1 VGEDEINELIRGL
14 KEGGVLRSKR
24 IEEALR
30 AVPRALF
37 VPESL
42 REQAYDDEALP
53 IGQGQTISQPYTVV
67 FMLELLQVNTGQIA
81 LDIGSGSGWQ
91 SALLAYLV
99 GESGQVYAFEI
110 VPELCKLGADN
121 LARLPS
127 LDSRVTKFC
136 QSATSGWPAFSGKI
150 DRIIADAEVDNI
162 PAAWREQLK
171 IGGRLVYPSGHSL
184 WREKKAASD
193 KFTKEEFPGFVFV
206 PYK

>member
-1 VGEDEINELIRGL
+1 MEEDKINELIQGL
-14 KEGGVLRSKR
+14 KGKGVLRSKR

-30 AVPRALF
+30 AVPRVLF

-42 REQAYDDEALP
+42 QGQAYDDEALP

-67 FMLELLQVNTGQIA
+67 FMLELLQADTGQII
-81 LDIGSGSGWQ
+81 LDIGYGSGWQ

-99 GESGQVYAFEI
+99 GDNGHIYAFEI

-136 QSATSGWPAFSGKI
+136 QSATPGWPVLQGKI
-150 DRIIADAEVDNI
+150 DRIIAAAELNNI
-162 PAAWREQLK
+162 PVAWREQLK
-171 IGGRLVYPSGHSL
+171 IGGVLVYPAGHSI
-184 WREKKAASD
+184 WREKKVASD
-193 KFTKEEFPGFVFV
+193 KFEREEFPGFVFV
-206 PYK
+206 PYV